1 MNKVLE
7 GRSHTDQQ
15 EYIDQGYGI
24 NQARDLVVTDR
35 MFSAIVR
42 VEMHIDEGELEEAVR
57 LQNDLLML
65 LITETRGKR

>member
-7 GRSHTDQQ
+7 GASHTDQQ

-42 VEMHIDEGELEEAVR
+42 VNMHIEAGELEEAVA
-57 LQNDLLML
+57 LQNDLLMV
-65 LITETRGKR
+65 LITETRGRR